1 MTLLEFSSMGCA
13 VVVSGG
19 SPSAR
24 AAIRSHFT
32 QMDAIFSRFS
42 ATSELCAVNGAR
54 GPVVRVSS
62 TFAAAVAVALEA
74 ACTSGGLV
82 DPTLGASIEAVGY
95 DTDFRELAPDP
106 RPIEPR
112 PAGNWRA
119 IRVSGRLLVRPAGT
133 VLDLNGVVKALTVD
147 QAASMLD
154 GPGWVS
160 AGGDIATRGTPVT
173 VALPGGGAVSLN
185 EGGIATSGTT
195 ARSWWRGG
203 ELQHHLIDPTTG
215 TPARSPWREVTAVG
229 RDCLSADVAAKT
241 GFLLGADG
249 PRRLDGRG
257 VAARFVAA
265 SGVVETEHWTTSVAR
280 EQAWA

>member
-1 MTLLEFSSMGCA
+1 MGCS

-19 SPSAR
+19 SPSAQ
-24 AAIRSHFT
+24 AAICDHFA

-42 ATSELCAVNGAR
+42 AASELRAVNESR
-54 GPVVRVSS
+54 SPVVRVSA

-74 ACTSGGLV
+74 ARASGGLV
-82 DPTLGASIEAVGY
+82 DPTLGASIEALGY
-95 DTDFRELAPDP
+95 NADFPELVSDP

-133 VLDLNGVVKALTVD
+133 VLDLNGVVKARTVD
-147 QAASMLD
+147 QAASILD

-160 AGGDIATRGTPVT
+160 AGGDIVTHGTAVT
-173 VALPGGGAVSLN
+173 VALPGGGAVSLD

-195 ARSWWRGG
+195 TRSWWRGG
-203 ELQHHLIDPTTG
+203 QLQHHLIDPATG
-215 TPARSPWREVTAVG
+215 TPSRSPWREVTAVG
-229 RDCLSADVAAKT
+229 RDCLSADIAAKT

-249 PRRLDGRG
+249 PRRLEARG

-265 SGVVETEHWTTSVAR
+265 SGVVETEQWTASLAR
-280 EQAWA
+280 DQAWA